1 MNEKSIKHTV
11 EFTRQEAAD
20 LSYVIK
26 RNMENPVFIHKLL
39 VSARLI
45 ERLYVLEV
53 DKQRKEH

>member
-1 MNEKSIKHTV
+1 MESNLFKRTV
-11 EFTRQEAAD
+11 EFKGQEAAD

-26 RNMENPVFIHKLL
+26 RNMENPVFTHKLL

>member
-1 MNEKSIKHTV
+1 MESNLFKRTV
-11 EFTRQEAAD
+11 EFKGQEAAD

-39 VSARLI
+39 VRARLV